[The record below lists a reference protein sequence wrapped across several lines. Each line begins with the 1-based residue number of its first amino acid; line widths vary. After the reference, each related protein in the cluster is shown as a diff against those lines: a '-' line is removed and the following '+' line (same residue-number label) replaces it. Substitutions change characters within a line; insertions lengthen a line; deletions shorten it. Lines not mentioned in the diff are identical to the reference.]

1 MISRRFIFWLGM
13 LMMIVFTLAACTSEP
28 IKQQQQTSTVED
40 PPESIEDEE
49 EGQTI
54 TLVTPDTAMKA
65 PEEKANIRYIH
76 G

>member
-1 MISRRFIFWLGM
+1 MRSSRFIVWLSM
-13 LMMIVFTLAACTSEP
+13 LMMMAFMLAACTSEP
-28 IKQQQQTSTVED
+28 IKQQQTSTVEG
-40 PPESIEDEE
+40 PPESVEDEE

>member
-1 MISRRFIFWLGM
+1 MKSSRFIFWLSM
-13 LMMIVFTLAACTSEP
+13 LMMMALMLAACTSEP
-28 IKQQQQTSTVED
+28 IKQQQTSTVED
-40 PPESIEDEE
+40 PPESVEEE

-65 PEEKANIRYIH
+65 PEEKVNIRYIH